1 MLRALRPHQWL
12 KNLLLFLPMMAA
24 HNLSSLATVILGFV
38 AFCLLASTV
47 YVINDLIDLPSDR
60 VHPRKSRR
68 PFASGELSA
77 ATGAGMVGG
86 LLLAALVL
94 GLLTGEPAF
103 LGVLLIY
110 FLATFLYSLWL
121 KRKLIVDVLMLAGLY
136 TVRIV
141 AGGAA
146 AGVELS
152 PWMLGFSMFLFLAL
166 AAVKRQAELTD
177 QLQSG
182 RASSGR
188 AYEVDDL
195 PVLRGMA
202 LAAGHSA
209 ILVLALYIS
218 SDDVQQLYPRSDML
232 WLLCPMLLYWVLR
245 MVMKTHRGEMSDD
258 PIVFAATDRISLV
271 VIAICTIVVIAAAY

>member
-1 MLRALRPHQWL
+1 
-12 KNLLLFLPMMAA
+12 
-24 HNLSSLATVILGFV
+24 
-38 AFCLLASTV
+38 
-47 YVINDLIDLPSDR
+47 
-60 VHPRKSRR
+60 
-68 PFASGELSA
+68 
-77 ATGAGMVGG
+77 MVGG
-86 LLLAALVL
+86 LLLAALIL
-94 GLLTGEPAF
+94 GLLTGQPAF
-103 LGVLLIY
+103 LGVLLLY
-110 FLATFLYSLWL
+110 FLTTFLYSLWL
-121 KRKLIVDVLMLAGLY
+121 KRKLIVDVLTLAGLY

-188 AYEVDDL
+188 AYEVEDL
-195 PVLRGMA
+195 PVLRGMG

-209 ILVLALYIS
+209 VLVLALYIS

-258 PIVFAATDRISLV
+258 PIVFAATDRVSLA
-271 VIAICTIVVIAAAY
+271 VIALCAIIVFAAAY